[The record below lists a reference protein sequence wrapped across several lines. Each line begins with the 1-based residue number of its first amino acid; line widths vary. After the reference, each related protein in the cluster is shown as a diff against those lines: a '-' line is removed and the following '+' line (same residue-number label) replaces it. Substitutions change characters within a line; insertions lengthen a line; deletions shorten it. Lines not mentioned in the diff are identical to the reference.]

1 MKQLIGF
8 LPDIEARKRILK
20 QILSRPRSD
29 RGRLDYEGAFT
40 DHPEWRSQLGWDDPV
55 QKGRAYAMASAI
67 LRGKTGKK
75 EANGHA
81 NGNGQSVILSGK
93 SKLSTTEVAGILD
106 FINANRRTYASNQAC
121 FDAALEATG
130 CTGKIINSSGAA
142 ARYFEKAK
150 KHVKQAAQVES
161 TEEPKAKRTYT
172 KRAHKDDDV
181 HEVRVN
187 FCPQCGCNIHKVA
200 MGMAMAKL

>member
-1 MKQLIGF
+1 MTGF
-8 LPDIEARKRILK
+8 LEDIEARKAILK
-20 QILSRPRSD
+20 KIIARPRSD
-29 RGRLDYEGAFT
+29 RGRLDYEGAF
-40 DHPEWRSQLGWDDPV
+40 DEHPEWRAHLGWDDAT

-75 EANGHA
+75 EANG
-81 NGNGQSVILSGK
+81 NGHHSAVLLSGK
-93 SKLSTTEVAGILD
+93 SKLSPDEVQNLLQ
-106 FINANRRTYASNQAC
+106 FINTRRRSYASNQAC
-121 FDAALEATG
+121 FDAALEASG
-130 CTGKIINSSGAA
+130 CAGKIINSSGAA

-150 KHVKQAAQVES
+150 KLKQQATDEAPQ
-161 TEEPKAKRTYT
+161 PAPKRTYT
-172 KRAHKDDDV
+172 KRAKPADDV